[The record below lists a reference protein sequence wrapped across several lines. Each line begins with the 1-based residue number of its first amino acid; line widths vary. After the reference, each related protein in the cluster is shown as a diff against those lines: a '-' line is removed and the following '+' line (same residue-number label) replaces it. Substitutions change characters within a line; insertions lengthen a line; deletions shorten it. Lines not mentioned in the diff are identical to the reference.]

1 MDCKHV
7 KNRVGALGV
16 ATAVALAGVVALA
29 VPGTAMTAD
38 TGLPAPVIDMKDS
51 YTQDERGSGKD
62 LASNISKVGN
72 LAQGAIAITF
82 STEQDSSAAA
92 LFSASNTADDS
103 TNLTLA
109 TRHGHLY
116 WEVREETKSAKGWLT
131 KADAEDAGPVNDGR
145 PHTAVVNV
153 GEANTAIYLDGQ
165 QVFSTTGTS
174 FFKDLGG
181 FNSLRI
187 GANYDSNG
195 RQWGF
200 AGTVARAL
208 VFDKPLSNREIT
220 TLASVP
226 KPLFSSSDGESEAI
240 PDAVGM
246 AASNG
251 KITYVYRLE
260 ARGTAQVSLRRDV
273 TAVQIVSID
282 SGNLTVAQGGEK
294 VEIPGTW
301 ETADKLVLGIVMD
314 GDNARIYANGSLIAR
329 KKLSA
334 HSLKTVNNA
343 VLSQAKLQIFAG
355 TLGDAEMKSLSEY
368 ENPGEFALFDSGYEG
383 AASYR
388 IPALLRTKAGTLLA
402 AADQRVPNAYDSP
415 NDINL
420 VMRRSSD
427 NGKTWS
433 ALQKLVDLPGIGKRA
448 ASVIDSSMVQNQVT
462 GRITLLVDLYP
473 GGVGQPNNRPGVGMD
488 TDGALLLRNG
498 AGKLFR
504 LHEGHVFDASGA
516 ATHYDIEADGSVLLH
531 GDRVN
536 NLYDS
541 LDTTVRDGLYM
552 QQTAFLVEMHSDDD
566 GMTWTAPR
574 HINYQVKEEWMKF
587 IGTSPG
593 SAMQIH
599 GGAYDGRLI
608 VPIYYSNS
616 VATVYSSAVVY
627 SDDDGK
633 TWRRSGS
640 PNDGRMFN
648 GARIDSQS
656 VRNSRASLH
665 ESAVVQTGENELTMY
680 MRNSNPGSK
689 VGISRSFDGGV
700 TWSAPEFDMNT
711 PDIFSLPAARNL
723 SNDHTKVLFANA
735 SARLPFRGQG
745 VLRYS
750 DNGGKTWR
758 NSRTFQSGRY
768 VYQALVNL
776 PNGNIGLLWEREWQG
791 LYYTEIPRSWLL
803 DYPAQLIR

>member
-1 MDCKHV
+1 MDYKYV
-7 KNRVGALGV
+7 KKRIGALGV
-16 ATAVALAGVVALA
+16 AATLILAVAAAVA
-29 VPGTAMTAD
+29 VPGTAVATD
-38 TGLPAPVIDMKDS
+38 NTLPAPVIDMRDS
-51 YTQDERGSGKD
+51 YVQEERGAGKD
-62 LASNISKVGN
+62 LAGSISKVDN
-72 LAQGAIAITF
+72 LAQGAIAVTF
-82 STEQDSSAAA
+82 STLQDSGAAA
-92 LFSASNTADDS
+92 LLSASRTSDDS

-116 WEVREETKSAKGWLT
+116 WEVRKEAKSANEWLS

-145 PHTAVVNV
+145 IHTAVVNV
-153 GEANTAIYLDGQ
+153 GSDNTAIYLDGQ

-181 FNSLRI
+181 FDSLRI
-187 GANYDSNG
+187 GANYDKNG
-195 RQWGF
+195 CQWGF
-200 AGTVARAL
+200 AGTVTRARIFG
-208 VFDKPLSNREIT
+208 VPLSNREIAA
-220 TLASVP
+220 LSDVP
-226 KPLFSSSDGESEAI
+226 QPLFTSTGDANETI
-240 PDAVGM
+240 PDAVRT
-246 AASNG
+246 AASDG
-251 KITYVYRLE
+251 SITYMYTL
-260 ARGTAQVSLRRDV
+260 GKQDSTQMSLRRDS
-273 TAVQIVSID
+273 TAVQIVSVD
-282 SGNLTVAQGGEK
+282 SDRLTIAQGGEK
-294 VEIPGTW
+294 VEIPGAWT
-301 ETADKLVLGIVMD
+301 TADKLVIGIAID
-314 GDNARIYANGSLIAR
+314 GDNARIYANGSVVAK

-334 HSLKTVNNA
+334 HSLRTVNNA
-343 VLSQAKLQIFAG
+343 ALSRAKLQIFAG
-355 TLGDAEMKSLSEY
+355 SLGDAEIKTLSDY

-433 ALQKLVDLPGIGKRA
+433 ALQKLVDLPGNGKRA
-448 ASVIDSSMVQNQVT
+448 ASVIDSSMVQNQAT

-473 GGVGQPNNRPGVGMD
+473 GGVGQPNNKPGVGMD
-488 TDGALLLRNG
+488 RDGALLLRNG
-498 AGKLFR
+498 AGSLFR
-504 LHEGHVFDASGA
+504 LREGHVFDAGGA
-516 ATHYDIEADGSVLLH
+516 ATQYTVEADGSVLLR

-541 LDTTVRDGLYM
+541 FDTAVRDGLYM

-574 HINYQVKEEWMKF
+574 HINHQVKEEWMKF

-593 SAMQIH
+593 SAMQVR

-627 SDDDGK
+627 SDDDGQ
-633 TWRRSGS
+633 TWRRSDS
-640 PNDGRMFN
+640 PNDVRVFN

-656 VRNSRASLH
+656 ARNSRASLH

-680 MRNSNPGSK
+680 MRNSNPGSRI
-689 VGISRSFDGGV
+689 GISRSFDGGV
-700 TWSAPEFDMNT
+700 TWSAPEFDANT

-723 SNDHTKVLFANA
+723 SNNRMEVLFANA

-750 DNGGKTWR
+750 DNGGRTWR
-758 NSRTFQSGRY
+758 NSRTFQAGHY
-768 VYQALVNL
+768 VYQAMAEL

-803 DYPAQLIR
+803 NYPAQLIR